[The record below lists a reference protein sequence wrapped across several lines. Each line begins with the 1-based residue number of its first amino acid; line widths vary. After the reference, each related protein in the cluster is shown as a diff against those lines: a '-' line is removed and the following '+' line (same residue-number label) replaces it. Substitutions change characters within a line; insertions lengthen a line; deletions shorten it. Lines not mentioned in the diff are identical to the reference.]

1 MCGICGEKESKIWP
15 NFHHPGLHSQ
25 EGQRWITPVLVEAR
39 AGHGP
44 KVMGGPGILGPL
56 QHGGLEVLT
65 S

>member
-1 MCGICGEKESKIWP
+1 MAQLSSP
-15 NFHHPGLHSQ
+15 RAPFQ
-25 EGQRWITPVLVEAR
+25 EAQRWITPVLVEAR